1 MQTTESRQ
9 GDNLVD
15 TPRRGR
21 CPSTTGSVLLQ
32 SEMSPVLVVITNV
45 VLQQSSQVSLIQNN
59 DVIEQVAPYAANP
72 ALRNSILPGTAECD
86 AHWLGDDCLL
96 GCNDIWAE
104 LRVAVEDQEAL
115 RLLAVFPRF
124 AQLQGNPKRGG
135 ITRYVVVKD
144 STTVVADDEKA
155 VDRKSTKRGYGEE
168 VHRGNG
174 LAMVPQERQPAL
186 RWVWSSGRSPKP
198 SRDRRL

>member
-1 MQTTESRQ
+1 MDSDKLCVLGSQITKAATT
-9 GDNLVD
+9 
-15 TPRRGR
+15 
-21 CPSTTGSVLLQ
+21 
-32 SEMSPVLVVITNV
+32 
-45 VLQQSSQVSLIQNN
+45 
-59 DVIEQVAPYAANP
+59 A
-72 ALRNSILPGTAECD
+72 ILPD
-86 AHWLGDDCLL
+86 WRYQFDDGVDMVKLKRRTRASVHVIVSFCAFALL
-96 GCNDIWAE
+96 AFLLLPPASAQIARADWPEFHYGNNRPGVNPYDFFSNPSNGAE

-124 AQLQGNPKRGG
+124 AQLQDNPERVG

-155 VDRKSTKRGYGEE
+155 VENAESKRGYGEE

-174 LAMVPQERQPAL
+174 LAMVLQERQPAL
-186 RWVWSSGRSPKP
+186 RRVWSSGRSPKP